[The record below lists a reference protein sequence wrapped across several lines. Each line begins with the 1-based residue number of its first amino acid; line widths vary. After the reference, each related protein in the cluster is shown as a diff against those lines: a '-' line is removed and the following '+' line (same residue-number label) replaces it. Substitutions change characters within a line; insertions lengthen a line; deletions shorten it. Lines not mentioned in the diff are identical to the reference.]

1 MQGHFIDTKYLEMGS
16 IQSQIFMRSLE
27 PDLSNS
33 LTMETC
39 LGMNKTLGI
48 RVKHCEHSESECY
61 ANHKSPGQ
69 TSPWHESFNKG

>member
-1 MQGHFIDTKYLEMGS
+1 
-16 IQSQIFMRSLE
+16 MRALE

-39 LGMNKTLGI
+39 LGINKLLGI
-48 RVKHCEHSESECY
+48 IVKHCEHSESEFY

-69 TSPWHESFNKG
+69 TSP